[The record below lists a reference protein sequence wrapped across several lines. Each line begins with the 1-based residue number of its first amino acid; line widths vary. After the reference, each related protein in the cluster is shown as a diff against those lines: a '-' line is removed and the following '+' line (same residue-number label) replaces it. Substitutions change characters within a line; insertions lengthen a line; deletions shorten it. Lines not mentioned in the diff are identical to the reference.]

1 MSRTHVLHIPKTG
14 GSALLSALA
23 PHADAAGLVLHD
35 HFARLA
41 DVPHGERVV
50 FAVRDP
56 AERFVS
62 GFNSR
67 LRKGMPRNY
76 FEWTPV
82 LREGFDRFPT
92 ANSLAEAISDSDSAR
107 RRQAMLLIGNV
118 FHIGTPLSYW
128 LGSVEYLESRTADV
142 LLVLRQ
148 ARLNDDFERLK
159 SMLGIPS
166 AVRLPIDPV
175 GAHATPPGYETDLSV
190 LARANLAAWY
200 AGDYACYEAALKAGA
215 LAASRN
221 AATATKPR

>member
-1 MSRTHVLHIPKTG
+1 MTRTHVLHIPKTG
-14 GSALLSALA
+14 GTALLSALA

-41 DVPHGERVV
+41 DVPPGERAV

-82 LREGFDRFPT
+82 LREGFERFPT
-92 ANSLAEAISDSDSAR
+92 ANRLAEAISDADPAR
-107 RRQAMLLIGNV
+107 RRQAMLLIGNI

-128 LGSVEYLESRTADV
+128 LGAPEYLEARTADV
-142 LLVLRQ
+142 LMVLRQ
-148 ARLNDDFERLK
+148 AELNDDFERLK
-159 SMLGIPS
+159 SVLGIPGD
-166 AVRLPIDPV
+166 VRLPSDPV
-175 GAHATPPGYETDLSV
+175 GAHVTPPGYDTGLSA

-200 AGDYACYEAALKAGA
+200 AGDYACYEAALNAGA
-215 LAASRN
+215 RAASRN
-221 AATATKPR
+221 AAATEPR